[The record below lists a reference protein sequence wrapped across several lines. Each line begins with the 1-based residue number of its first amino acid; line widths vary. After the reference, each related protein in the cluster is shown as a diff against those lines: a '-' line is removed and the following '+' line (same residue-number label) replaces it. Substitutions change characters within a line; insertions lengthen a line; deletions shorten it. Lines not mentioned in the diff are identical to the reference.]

1 MTLEDAIAHA
11 KAAAMENRYRTKHAL
26 FHNNDIDEIN
36 ACTECAEEH
45 EQLAIWLA
53 ELKRYKELK
62 EKGRLIELPCAAGD
76 VLYDSNKEFV
86 VREIS
91 FCEDDCDLY
100 ALNIKIED
108 WKENFEIIAPED
120 IGETVFLTKEEA
132 EAKLKELR
140 GEQK

>member
-11 KAAAMENRYRTKHAL
+11 KAVARENRYRTKHVL

-36 ACTECAEEH
+36 ACIECAEEH
-45 EQLAIWLA
+45 EKLEKRHE

-62 EKGRLIELPCAAGD
+62 ENGRLIELPCDVGD
-76 VLYDSNKEFV
+76 ILYDLNKEFV

-91 FCEDDCDLY
+91 FWKDDCDLY

-108 WKENFEIIAPED
+108 WKEDFEIIALED

-132 EAKLKELR
+132 EAKLKEA
-140 GEQK
+140 GETE